1 MTTINDNGRDD
12 YKKTL
17 ILLIRD
23 ILHDLE
29 EFPEMSGYL
38 NELREVYSSLFEL
51 DIKDDNMIMQ
61 LRHYLV
67 RCKSKMLTLYTLYPS
82 GNFFDA
88 VFRRLDSILQ
98 ILDTCV
104 SD

>member
-1 MTTINDNGRDD
+1 MINDNGRDD
-12 YKKTL
+12 FKKTL

-23 ILHDLE
+23 ILPDLE
-29 EFPEMSGYL
+29 EFPEMYGCL

-51 DIKDDNMIMQ
+51 EIKDDTIIMQ
-61 LRHYLV
+61 LRHHLV
-67 RCKSKMLTLYTLYPS
+67 RCKSIMLTLYTLYPS
-82 GNFFDA
+82 CNFFDA